1 MSVCNLGRPPR
12 DAAVQNLTVNDT
24 LRSNKLLKANK
35 AEINRLCAS
44 IEEVK
49 QSNILFIGS
58 LSVTT
63 GSEGTLPLNYTL
75 YDLPSGI
82 RDVGDA
88 FPVLSTPGV
97 SRALYTD
104 VDLVVRKLQVTLTT
118 SSQSRDDVHNV
129 DFSIYS
135 GATPVTGTNLVT
147 LSLLN
152 TNAVDV
158 RETDTSSI
166 AIIPAGSY
174 YSILISE
181 GAGSTTNTITN
192 LRASWTIEL
201 IPRV

>member
-58 LSVTT
+58 LNVTT

-75 YDLPSGI
+75 YNLPSGI

-88 FPVLSTPGV
+88 FPILSTPGV

-118 SSQSRDDVHNV
+118 FSQSIDDVHNV
-129 DFSIYS
+129 DFSIFS

-181 GAGSTTNTITN
+181 GAGSTTNTITS
-192 LRASWTIEL
+192 LTASWTIEL

>member
-24 LRSNKLLKANK
+24 LHSNKLLKANK
-35 AEINRLCAS
+35 AEIGRLCAS

-58 LSVTT
+58 LRFATD
-63 GSEGTLPLNYTL
+63 EGTLPLNYTL
-75 YDLPSGI
+75 YNLPSGI
-82 RDVGDA
+82 RDIGNA
-88 FPVLSTPGV
+88 FPILSTPGV

-129 DFSIYS
+129 DFSIFS
-135 GATPVTGTNLVT
+135 GTTPVTGTNLVT

-152 TNAVDV
+152 TNAIDV

-181 GAGSTTNTITN
+181 GAGSALTTVTN
-192 LRASWTIEL
+192 LRTSWTIEL